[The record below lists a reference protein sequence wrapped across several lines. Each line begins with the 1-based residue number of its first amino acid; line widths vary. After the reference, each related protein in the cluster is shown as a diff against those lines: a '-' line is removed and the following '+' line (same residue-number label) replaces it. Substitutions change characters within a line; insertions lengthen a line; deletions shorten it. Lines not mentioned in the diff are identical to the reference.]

1 MISHR
6 KIGHSNAIL
15 RSRKGQLIDINEGVI
30 AHIKDLHFVVMILF
44 EKVKHRIER
53 VPVYAPDTRG
63 WEAHGNHSF
72 GYVCEIKVEIRVSE
86 PQSIL
91 GYQLMNASSLS

>member
-30 AHIKDLHFVVMILF
+30 AHIKDLHFVVVILLKKSSTELRGF
-44 EKVKHRIER
+44 RYMLLTPEAGKPMAITLLVM
-53 VPVYAPDTRG
+53 YARSRLKSELVNLNLFYDT
-63 WEAHGNHSF
+63 N
-72 GYVCEIKVEIRVSE
+72 
-86 PQSIL
+86 
-91 GYQLMNASSLS
+91 